1 MDQLTRLTG
10 MSSPNDRGLLIRR
23 PFGEITNFQ
32 SPTSTANSNLI
43 MPDDKTPSKLE
54 TDGTGNGK
62 NPQEE
67 EALTPL
73 ANLKMLIRV
82 ASETEAQPSR
92 RELFKEDSLQS
103 LNPLMMTSEDSL
115 SRIDSEC
122 REYTELQPQGSTT
135 IKAASTFGSMYPNE
149 DGDSF
154 SRVNECGMSQSACG
168 SYDSGINSIG
178 SQENMTPSSCASF
191 TLMSGPQKVSRKQ
204 KSLGLL
210 CEKFI
215 SRFPEAVPDG
225 EKCEIPLDD
234 LAKQMCT
241 ERRRIYDI
249 VNVLEAVQMMTKIG
263 KNLYQWHGSTHRL
276 MTLAWLRQLAL
287 KLSLLERYLEAK
299 QHCEEVE
306 NYGFL
311 SPGSTNN
318 SPADS
323 RGLLSPF
330 SPTYSSTGTSPASST
345 GGPSPSPIERKTSL
359 GVACQKFLMLFLIAP
374 EPSAKINL
382 EFAAKVIHG
391 PYLPDAVM
399 KTRIRRLYDIANILQ
414 SLHLIQKVQITESHG
429 ARKPA
434 FEYIGPDIKSIE
446 VTQEVLSSLPV
457 TRQRHSLLAVGKN
470 LLNIPDDDPRAPPPT
485 HTSQIAMPIVSPPQH
500 QLQKVT
506 LISSPNIPAS
516 TPTPMAYESCKP
528 FKKRVLTDT
537 GFGIT
542 PVNFQSFQDIQN
554 GTYIQRNAKLP
565 RTVSADNVA
574 MSSNAVVISSYNT
587 TRHQNISNEEDQE
600 NKPQTANGVCI
611 TSSLMDLSKAC
622 EVERT
627 KTSIKIP
634 SPNYFGASR
643 SLLRNSPINL
653 SMDRRNAHIIS
664 PLALTTHNRSN
675 GFAVRVRPSSHII
688 PPSPTNTTPSGLYR
702 KGPSAPSPLMNSA
715 SRYVKLSPTMTAR
728 GSPLRGSQQSPM
740 LAMRK
745 PFSPTS
751 LITLN
756 HHQDQITHSS
766 QDPYGQRIKVL
777 RMPSQDTG
785 EKYSSSGALGN
796 TTNNMRLVGLNNGKT
811 VIALVSKN
819 PNTGVTT
826 SIAESTMPFREGTNS
841 QIANGRI
848 QSPRSSAINLAQ
860 KSPAMYRLSRF
871 ASNGNSY

>member
-1 MDQLTRLTG
+1 MDQLSRLTG
-10 MSSPNDRGLLIRR
+10 MSSPNDRGMLIRR

-32 SPTSTANSNLI
+32 SPTSAANSKLI
-43 MPDDKTPSKLE
+43 MPEDKTPSKLE
-54 TDGTGNGK
+54 ADGIGNGS

-82 ASETEAQPSR
+82 ASESEAQPSR
-92 RELFKEDSLQS
+92 RELFKDDSL
-103 LNPLMMTSEDSL
+103 NIPMEDTVPRHESEI
-115 SRIDSEC
+115 RQ
-122 REYTELQPQGSTT
+122 YTELQPKSSST
-135 IKAASTFGSMYPNE
+135 IIPSASTFGSLYCNE
-149 DGDSF
+149 DADALPGVS
-154 SRVNECGMSQSACG
+154 EYGMSQSGCG

-178 SQENMTPSSCASF
+178 SQENMTPNSCASF
-191 TLMSGPQKVSRKQ
+191 ALMSGPQKVSRKQ

-287 KLSLLERYLEAK
+287 KLSLLERYNEAK
-299 QHCEEVE
+299 QHCEDAE

-311 SPGSTNN
+311 SPCSTNN
-318 SPADS
+318 SPAGS

-374 EPSAKINL
+374 EPNAKINL

-434 FEYIGPDIKSIE
+434 FEYIGPDVKGLE
-446 VTQEVLSSLPV
+446 VTQEVLQSLPV

-470 LLNIPDDDPRAPPPT
+470 LLNIPDDDPRASKSTNVGVTISPM
-485 HTSQIAMPIVSPPQH
+485 AVPIVSPPQT
-500 QLQKVT
+500 QFQNVT
-506 LISSPNIPAS
+506 LVSSANLPA
-516 TPTPMAYESCKP
+516 PTTTLAYESCKP
-528 FKKRVLTDT
+528 FKKRVLPDT
-537 GFGIT
+537 GFGISHET
-542 PVNFQSFQDIQN
+542 PINTISLDVQN
-554 GTYIQRNAKLP
+554 SITVPRNAKLP
-565 RTVSADNVA
+565 RTLSANNVA
-574 MSSNAVVISSYNT
+574 NSINTSIVTSSYNGK
-587 TRHQNISNEEDQE
+587 QIVISKEEDQE
-600 NKPQTANGVCI
+600 NMPQNTNFMQ
-611 TSSLMDLSKAC
+611 TSSSLMDLTKA
-622 EVERT
+622 VDAERT
-627 KTSIKIP
+627 KSGIKIP
-634 SPNYFGASR
+634 SPSYFGSAR

-675 GFAVRVRPSSHII
+675 GFSVRVRPSSHII

-702 KGPSAPSPLMNSA
+702 KGPTAPSPLMNSA
-715 SRYVKLSPTMTAR
+715 SRYIKLSPTMTAR
-728 GSPLRGSQQSPM
+728 GSPSRGSQQSPI

-751 LITLN
+751 LITFN
-756 HHQDQITHSS
+756 NQHDQNPNGTQDA
-766 QDPYGQRIKVL
+766 YGQRIKVL
-777 RMPSQDTG
+777 KMPSQNSVDTN
-785 EKYSSSGALGN
+785 SSISAIGN
-796 TTNNMRLVGLNNGKT
+796 NTSNMKLVGLNNRKT

-819 PNTGVTT
+819 PSPGMASSNGHL
-826 SIAESTMPFREGTNS
+826 A
-841 QIANGRI
+841 ANEKL
-848 QSPRSSAINLAQ
+848 QSPRSSAINLVQ
-860 KSPAMYRLSRF
+860 RSPAMYRLSRF
-871 ASNGNSY
+871 ASN